1 MAIVAYPLNNINYS
15 AEDAM
20 LISLPVSS
28 GVYGEDGNFNIT
40 YNGDMTVTISDGL
53 GFIRYAKTKGFTF
66 YMDVAETL
74 TFDRADTVLSRIDRV
89 VLQWDEVKNSV
100 ELKIKKG
107 VLSSTPSAPER
118 VETEAVYE
126 LVLYDVKIS
135 PNLESISA
143 ENVTDQ
149 RLNEELCGI
158 MANTITKIDPNWI
171 KLMINEVFDRFTNVA
186 EEGM

>member
-74 TFDRADTVLSRIDRV
+74 TFPPADTVLSRIDRV
-89 VLQWDEVKNSV
+89 VLQWDEVKNWV
-100 ELKIKKG
+100 ELKVKKG
-107 VLSSTPSAPER
+107 VLSSTPEPPER

-126 LVLYDVKIS
+126 LVLYDVKIE
-135 PNLESISA
+135 PNSSSISA

-149 RLNEELCGI
+149 RLNEELCGE
-158 MANTITKIDPNWI
+158 MANAITKIASSAVRSIVND
-171 KLMINEVFDRFTNVA
+171 VFDRFIDVSKVA
-186 EEGM
+186 M